1 MIYAYSEFR
10 QGLCIHI
17 PKKGYSIMKQPTIL
31 KKSIKWRYTCIFICL
46 IAVILAA
53 ILLVNTF
60 LLERYYTKEKIT
72 TLENAYETLDHMIN
86 TAAADNQKVSS
97 LFPLNYDTSDPST
110 ETRATAYLKTLSETY
125 NVNVLILDTQTETI
139 FSTFGDLNF
148 QSRRLNQYIFGNRTY
163 STAEIVKRFDN
174 YSIEKN
180 SDNISKST
188 YLESWGYFS
197 DNTTCFIMSMPVSS
211 LKESVSFFNRFL
223 LIIGVFAMM
232 GGSVIVYFMS
242 REITKPINQLAR
254 LSEKISALDFTARY
268 TGDSVDEI
276 GVLGTSMNT
285 LSERLKTSIA
295 ELKTANN
302 ELQSDI
308 ENKTKYAE
316 RQQEFVANVS
326 HELKTPI
333 ALIQGYAEGL
343 SEGLAD
349 DPESRAYYCGV
360 IVDEAKRMNTLVHEL
375 MNLSSIEQGK
385 DLPDFALFDISKV
398 VKGVITKSDILIKQQ
413 DAHVEVDIPEGTM
426 VWADEFKIEQI
437 ITNYLNNALHHLEQP
452 NNISIY
458 SQREPND
465 ILSIHVTNT
474 GKPIPEEDLTKIW
487 EKFFKVDKAHTR
499 SYGGSGLGL
508 SIVKAIVDS
517 HHQKCG
523 AKNTRTG
530 VDFWFTLE
538 RENKKKP

>member
-1 MIYAYSEFR
+1 MKR
-10 QGLCIHI
+10 I
-17 PKKGYSIMKQPTIL
+17 PLI

-46 IAVILAA
+46 IALVLTTVLLA
-53 ILLVNTF
+53 NTF
-60 LLERYYTKEKIT
+60 LLERYYTREKIT
-72 TLENAYETLDHMIN
+72 TLEHAYETLNNMIKLS
-86 TAAADNQKVSS
+86 ADTEAGASK
-97 LFPLNYDTSDPST
+97 LFPSNYDTSNPDT
-110 ETRATAYLKTLSETY
+110 ETPATTYLKQLSETY
-125 NVNVLILDTQTETI
+125 NVNVIVMDTKTDTI

-148 QSRRLNQYIFGNRTY
+148 QSRKLNQYIFGNRNYTTRQMVR
-163 STAEIVKRFDN
+163 SFDN
-174 YSIEKN
+174 YTIEKN
-180 SDNISKST
+180 VDDISKNT

-211 LKESVSFFNRFL
+211 VKESVSFFNRFL
-223 LIIGVFAMM
+223 LFIGVFAML

-254 LSEKISALDFTARY
+254 LSEKISAQDFSARY
-268 TGDSVDEI
+268 NGDSLDEI
-276 GVLGTSMNT
+276 GVLGNSMNT
-285 LSERLKTSIA
+285 LSERLQKSIA
-295 ELKTANN
+295 DLKTANN

-308 ENKTKYAE
+308 ENKTRYAE
-316 RQQEFVANVS
+316 RQKEFVANVS

-343 SEGLAD
+343 NEGLAD

-360 IVDEAKRMNTLVHEL
+360 IVDEAQRMNKLVHAL

-398 VKGVITKSDILIKQQ
+398 VNGVISKSDILIKQQ

-426 VWADEFKIEQI
+426 VWADEFKVEQI
-437 ITNYLNNALHHLEQP
+437 ITNYLNNALHHLEAP
-452 NNISIY
+452 NNISIF
-458 SQREPND
+458 SEREPD
-465 ILSIHVTNT
+465 GIISIHVSNT
-474 GKPIPEEDLTKIW
+474 GKPIPEEDLEKIW

-508 SIVKAIVDS
+508 SIVKAIVS
-517 HHQKCG
+517 AHHQKCG

-538 RENKKKP
+538 REEKKR

>member
-1 MIYAYSEFR
+1 
-10 QGLCIHI
+10 
-17 PKKGYSIMKQPTIL
+17 
-31 KKSIKWRYTCIFICL
+31 
-46 IAVILAA
+46 
-53 ILLVNTF
+53 
-60 LLERYYTKEKIT
+60 
-72 TLENAYETLDHMIN
+72 MIN

-97 LFPLNYDTSDPST
+97 LFPQNYDTSDPST

-211 LKESVSFFNRFL
+211 LRESVSFFNRFL

-285 LSERLKTSIA
+285 LSERLRTSIA

-360 IVDEAKRMNTLVHEL
+360 IVDEARRMNTLVHEL

-474 GKPIPEEDLTKIW
+474 GKPIPEEDLMKIW

>member
-1 MIYAYSEFR
+1 MRLS
-10 QGLCIHI
+10 
-17 PKKGYSIMKQPTIL
+17 SIL
-31 KKSIKWRYTCIFICL
+31 KKSIKWRYTCIFVCL
-46 IAVILAA
+46 IAIILTS
-53 ILLVNTF
+53 ILLANTF
-60 LLERYYTKEKIT
+60 FLERYYTREKVI
-72 TLENAYETLDHMIN
+72 TLEHAYETLDNMLSY
-86 TAAADNQKVSS
+86 AANNNLDASS
-97 LFPLNYDTSDPST
+97 LLPSDYDTSNPDT
-110 ETRATAYLKTLSETY
+110 ETPATSYLKELSETY
-125 NVNVLILDTQTETI
+125 NINVIIMDTQTDTI

-148 QSRRLNQYIFGNRTY
+148 QSRKLNQYIFGNRTNT
-163 STAEIVKRFDN
+163 SAQVVKKFDD
-174 YSIEKN
+174 YTIERTLDQLSKN
-180 SDNISKST
+180 I

-223 LIIGVFAMM
+223 LIIGILAMLS
-232 GGSVIVYFMS
+232 GSVIVYFMS
-242 REITKPINQLAR
+242 CQITKPINQLAR

-268 TGDSVDEI
+268 TGNSQDEI
-276 GVLGTSMNT
+276 GVLGNSMNT
-285 LSERLKTSIA
+285 LSERLQESIA
-295 ELKTANN
+295 DLKTANN

-308 ENKTKYAE
+308 ENKTLYAA

-343 SEGLAD
+343 NEGLAD

-398 VKGVITKSDILIKQQ
+398 VHGVITKSDILIKQQ
-413 DAHVEVDIPEGTM
+413 NAHVEIDIPENTM

-437 ITNYLNNALHHLEQP
+437 ITNYLNNALHHLKEP

-458 SQREPND
+458 SQKEYGG
-465 ILSIHVTNT
+465 IVSIHVTNT
-474 GKPIPEEDLTKIW
+474 GNHIPEEDLGKIW

-508 SIVKAIVDS
+508 SIVKAIVDA

-523 AKNTRTG
+523 AKNTPTG
-530 VDFWFTLE
+530 VDFWFTLD
-538 RENKKKP
+538 REKK

>member
-1 MIYAYSEFR
+1 M
-10 QGLCIHI
+10 
-17 PKKGYSIMKQPTIL
+17 KKTSIL

-53 ILLVNTF
+53 ILLANTF
-60 LLERYYTKEKIT
+60 FLERYYTKEKIS
-72 TLENAYETLDHMIN
+72 TLEHAYETLDNMLSL
-86 TAAADNQKVSS
+86 TADNGMDAST
-97 LFPLNYDTSDPST
+97 LFPSDYDTSDPDT
-110 ETRATAYLKTLSETY
+110 ETPATGYLKDLSETY
-125 NVNVLILDTQTETI
+125 NVNVIVMDTQTDTI

-148 QSRRLNQYIFGNRTY
+148 QSRKLNQYIFGNRTD
-163 STAEIVKRFDN
+163 STAKVVKKFDN
-174 YSIEKN
+174 YSIERTIDK
-180 SDNISKST
+180 ISKNI

-223 LIIGVFAMM
+223 LIIGIIAMLS
-232 GGSVIVYFMS
+232 GSVIVYFMS
-242 REITKPINQLAR
+242 CQITKPINQLAK
-254 LSEKISALDFTARY
+254 LSEKISSLDFSARY
-268 TGDSVDEI
+268 TGNSQDEI
-276 GVLGTSMNT
+276 GVLGNSMNT
-285 LSERLKTSIA
+285 LSERLQKSIA
-295 ELKTANN
+295 DLKTVNN

-308 ENKTKYAE
+308 VNKTKYAE

-343 SEGLAD
+343 NEGLAD
-349 DPESRAYYCGV
+349 DPDSRAYYCNV
-360 IVDEAKRMNTLVHEL
+360 IVDEAQRMNKLVHEL

-398 VKGVITKSDILIKQQ
+398 VRGVVSKSNILIKQQ
-413 DAHVEVDIPEGTM
+413 GAHVEIDIPDGTM
-426 VWADEFKIEQI
+426 VWADEFKVEQV
-437 ITNYLNNALHHLEQP
+437 ITNYLNNALHHLKEP
-452 NNISIY
+452 YNISIY
-458 SQREPND
+458 SQREYGG
-465 ILSIHVTNT
+465 IVSIHVRNT
-474 GKPIPEEDLTKIW
+474 GNPIPEEDLTKIW

-508 SIVKAIVDS
+508 SIVKAIVDA

-523 AKNTRTG
+523 AKNTPTG

-538 RENKKKP
+538 REKK

>member
-1 MIYAYSEFR
+1 
-10 QGLCIHI
+10 
-17 PKKGYSIMKQPTIL
+17 MKQPSIL
-31 KKSIKWRYTCIFICL
+31 KKSIKWRYTCIFIGL

-53 ILLVNTF
+53 ILLTNTF

-72 TLENAYETLDHMIN
+72 TLEQAYETLDLMIK
-86 TAAADNQKVSS
+86 TAENSSKEGAAS
-97 LFPLNYDTSDPST
+97 LFPVNYDTSDPST
-110 ETRATAYLKTLSETY
+110 ETQATSYLKTLSETY
-125 NVNVLILDTQTETI
+125 NVNVLILDTKTDTI

-148 QSRRLNQYIFGNRTY
+148 QSRKLNQYIFGNRTY
-163 STAEIVKRFDN
+163 STAEIVKIFDN

-180 SDNISKST
+180 KDNFSQNS

-211 LKESVSFFNRFL
+211 LRESVSFFNRFL
-223 LIIGVFAMM
+223 MIIGIIAML

-242 REITKPINQLAR
+242 REITKPIDQLAK
-254 LSEKISALDFTARY
+254 LSEKIASLDFNARY
-268 TGDSVDEI
+268 TGDSEDEI
-276 GVLGTSMNT
+276 GVLGNSMNS
-285 LSERLKTSIA
+285 LSERLQHSIA
-295 ELKTANN
+295 ELKTINN

-343 SEGLAD
+343 NEGLAD
-349 DPESRAYYCGV
+349 DPEQRAYYCGV

-398 VKGVITKSDILIKQQ
+398 VTGVITKSDILIKQQ

-437 ITNYLNNALHHLEQP
+437 ITNYLNNALHHLEAP

-465 ILSIHVTNT
+465 IISIHVTNT
-474 GKPIPEEDLTKIW
+474 GKPIPEEDLKKIW

-508 SIVKAIVDS
+508 SIVKAIVDA

-530 VDFWFTLE
+530 VDFWFTME
-538 RENKKKP
+538 REDKSRKS